1 VVQALRAAGHEVY
14 DFRNPAPGNTGFGWR
29 QIDPR
34 PPSEWSTEDYR
45 QILASPR
52 AQEGFALD
60 MHALKTCDACVL
72 LLPCPVPTSATY
84 CSYGCITAAA
94 GKNDYC
100 KSGPATPVMI
110 NPNNLTIFQHGN
122 YSGYYLLWDDN
133 TMKGTQGGW
142 RFQFNTSY
150 DVQKGTKTRINESD
164 DTTGQCATLAKQ
176 LSADAIPR
184 IPWQRGDNV
193 MTSGSVPIGT
203 AIATFSSAG
212 SYDNGHSGYFGGY
225 VYDSATGLPNG
236 FIMYDENWTY
246 EGLVGSHTLKTSGST
261 YLSNAGSYYVAT
273 ATP

>member
-1 VVQALRAAGHEVY
+1 MWQNRRTLLSAPASLLLFVLTTACGPEEAIDVQSTAQALGGEFCLATVAGKY
-14 DFRNPAPGNTGFGWR
+14 CGNDGMIWADPNTLYSCPGGAWM
-29 QIDPR
+29 
-34 PPSEWSTEDYR
+34 
-45 QILASPR
+45 A
-52 AQEGFALD
+52 
-60 MHALKTCDACVL
+60 
-72 LLPCPVPTSATY
+72 PTSATY